1 MKRVGQ
7 DFSDF
12 MKEQGLYEEARE
24 LATKKVI
31 AAQLQA
37 EMAKQKLTKSAVAKR
52 MNTTRTAVDNALNPS
67 FNTYF
72 QLIALNPFLKGIKL
86 LLLRSST
93 IQWLLCHLL

>member
-1 MKRVGQ
+1 MKSLGQ

-52 MNTTRTAVDNALNPS
+52 MHTTRTAVDNALNPS
-67 FNTYF
+67 FNTS
-72 QLIALNPFLKGIKL
+72 L
-86 LLLRSST
+86 ST
-93 IQWLLCHLL
+93 IERFAYALGKKLSVRLL

>member
-52 MNTTRTAVDNALNPS
+52 MNTTRTAVDNVLNPS
-67 FNTYF
+67 FNTS
-72 QLIALNPFLKGIKL
+72 L
-86 LLLRSST
+86 ST
-93 IQWLLCHLL
+93 IERFAYALGKKLSVRLL